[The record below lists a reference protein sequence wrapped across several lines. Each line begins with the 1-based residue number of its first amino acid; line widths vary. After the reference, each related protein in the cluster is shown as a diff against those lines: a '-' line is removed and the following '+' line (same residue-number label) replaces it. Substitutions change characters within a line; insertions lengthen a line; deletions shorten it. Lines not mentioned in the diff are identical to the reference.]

1 MNKNWRK
8 GLLCPFL
15 TQKNFRVM
23 KLTLAL
29 LTVVLLEVSAVESN
43 AQTAKIS
50 LKVENVTVKEAL
62 KHIEKK
68 SEYTFFYN
76 DKTINVNSFIS
87 LNADNQTVSNILLS
101 ILPNCEFKVNGKQIV
116 IMPKNEDTTSVQQQK
131 KNSLRRDKRY
141 SGDAYYWSQ
150 CVR

>member
-76 DKTINVNSFIS
+76 DKTINVNSFI
-87 LNADNQTVSNILLS
+87 
-101 ILPNCEFKVNGKQIV
+101 
-116 IMPKNEDTTSVQQQK
+116 
-131 KNSLRRDKRY
+131 
-141 SGDAYYWSQ
+141 
-150 CVR
+150 CVRLIISS